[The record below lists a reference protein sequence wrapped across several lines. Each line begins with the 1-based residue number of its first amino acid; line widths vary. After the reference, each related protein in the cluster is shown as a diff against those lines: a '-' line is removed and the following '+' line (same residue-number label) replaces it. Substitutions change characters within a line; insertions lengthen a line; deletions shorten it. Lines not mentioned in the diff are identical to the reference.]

1 MPTGHTRTMT
11 AHTTLM
17 VRMGRS
23 GKACSRCGS
32 GEENSTEARMPLR
45 LEGPSPTSTDLLP
58 GKRDG
63 DEVAAKV
70 MGTDHSHRQIGHYG
84 HQTATAQETIRSRRA
99 DPSWTS
105 PHLCHHGSQRVRGEG
120 LTVHD
125 RHQSVVKD
133 FDRPVTL

>member
-1 MPTGHTRTMT
+1 EMGWSPLNRTAHATGHTRTMT

-58 GKRDG
+58 
-63 DEVAAKV
+63 AN
-70 MGTDHSHRQIGHYG
+70 GTV
-84 HQTATAQETIRSRRA
+84 TRSPPR
-99 DPSWTS
+99 
-105 PHLCHHGSQRVRGEG
+105 
-120 LTVHD
+120 
-125 RHQSVVKD
+125 
-133 FDRPVTL
+133 